1 MNNYLPRYDLPL
13 VLGYTGPGLSFYS
26 PGSEKIN
33 DLIPSF
39 SRQEDLL
46 TRSKTLEDQA
56 SKNSNDLIN
65 TFFSDKVA
73 MMRATLENIVSQ
85 ITERRSIKE
94 KNVVNIRKDMCKCQS
109 YLLEIEALTKL
120 LYTHDIS
127 MGRRRT
133 NLDGQ
138 MFSLKKD
145 LRSEELSYWR
155 DLVFLKKEFMEASK
169 EYHAAKKR
177 KELLS
182 TNYVSSLEEKVRE
195 NDTLSNKSN

>member
-1 MNNYLPRYDLPL
+1 L
-13 VLGYTGPGLSFYS
+13 YS
-26 PGSEKIN
+26 PGSKETG

-39 SRQEDLL
+39 SKQEDLL
-46 TRSKTLEDQA
+46 AKSKTLESQT
-56 SKNSNDLIN
+56 SKSSNDLIN

-73 MMRATLENIVSQ
+73 ILRAGLENILSQ
-85 ITERRSIKE
+85 IEERKRIKE
-94 KNVVNIRKDMCKCQS
+94 RNLLSIRKDMCKCQS
-109 YLLEIEALTKL
+109 YLMEIESLANV
-120 LYTHDIS
+120 LYSRGIN

-155 DLVFLKKEFMEASK
+155 DLAFLKKEFMGTLK
-169 EYHAAKKR
+169 DYQAAKKR

-182 TNYVSSLEEKVRE
+182 PSYVGSLEQKVKG
-195 NDTLSNKSN
+195 NDRLGLTILRPSLPLR

>member
-1 MNNYLPRYDLPL
+1 MNYYLPRYDLPL

-26 PGSEKIN
+26 PGSEKSN

-39 SRQEDLL
+39 SKQEDLL
-46 TRSKTLEDQA
+46 TKSRTLEDRT
-56 SKNSNDLIN
+56 SKNSSDIIN

-73 MMRATLENIVSQ
+73 MLRGTLENILSQ
-85 ITERRSIKE
+85 IEERKRIKE
-94 KNVVNIRKDMCKCQS
+94 RNELSIRKDMCKCQS
-109 YLLEIEALTKL
+109 YLLQIEALAKL

-145 LRSEELSYWR
+145 LRSEGPSYWR
-155 DLVFLKKEFMEASK
+155 DLVFLKKEFTETLKEYEAS
-169 EYHAAKKR
+169 KKR

-182 TNYVSSLEEKVRE
+182 TNYLNTLEEKVKE
-195 NDTLSNKSN
+195 NDRYES

>member
-1 MNNYLPRYDLPL
+1 MNYYLPRYDLPL

-26 PGSEKIN
+26 PGSEKAN

-39 SRQEDLL
+39 SRQEGLL
-46 TRSKTLEDQA
+46 TKSKNLEDRT

-65 TFFSDKVA
+65 TFFSDKVG
-73 MMRATLENIVSQ
+73 MMRATLENILSQ
-85 ITERRSIKE
+85 IEERKRIKE
-94 KNVVNIRKDMCKCQS
+94 RNVVSIRKDMCKCQS
-109 YLLEIEALTKL
+109 YLLQIEALANL

-145 LRSEELSYWR
+145 LRSEDLSYWR
-155 DLVFLKKEFMEASK
+155 DLVFLKKEFMENLK
-169 EYHAAKKR
+169 EYQAAKKR
-177 KELLS
+177 NELLS
-182 TNYVSSLEEKVRE
+182 TNYLNTLEDKVEE
-195 NDTLSNKSN
+195 NERH

>member
-1 MNNYLPRYDLPL
+1 MNYYLPRYDLPL

-26 PGSEKIN
+26 PGSEKTN

-39 SRQEDLL
+39 SKQEDLL
-46 TRSKTLEDQA
+46 TKSKNLEDQA
-56 SKNSNDLIN
+56 SKSSNDLIN

-73 MMRATLENIVSQ
+73 MLRGTLENILCQ
-85 ITERRSIKE
+85 IEERKRIKE
-94 KNVVNIRKDMCKCQS
+94 RNALAISKDMCKCQS

-120 LYTHDIS
+120 RYTHDIS

-145 LRSEELSYWR
+145 LRSQELSYWR
-155 DLVFLKKEFMEASK
+155 DLVFLKKEFMETLK
-169 EYHAAKKR
+169 EHLAKG
-177 KELLS
+177 
-182 TNYVSSLEEKVRE
+182 N
-195 NDTLSNKSN
+195 

>member
-1 MNNYLPRYDLPL
+1 MSYYLPRYDLPL

-33 DLIPSF
+33 NLIPSF
-39 SRQEDLL
+39 SKQEDLL
-46 TRSKTLEDQA
+46 TKSKNLEDRT

-65 TFFSDKVA
+65 TFFSDKEA
-73 MMRATLENIVSQ
+73 MLRASLENILSQ
-85 ITERRSIKE
+85 IEERKRIKE
-94 KNVVNIRKDMCKCQS
+94 RNEVSIRKDMCKCQS
-109 YLLEIEALTKL
+109 YLLQIEALANL
-120 LYTHDIS
+120 LYSHDIS

-155 DLVFLKKEFMEASK
+155 DLVFLKKEFMDDLKNQEI
-169 EYHAAKKR
+169 
-177 KELLS
+177 
-182 TNYVSSLEEKVRE
+182 N
-195 NDTLSNKSN
+195 

>member
-1 MNNYLPRYDLPL
+1 MNYYLPRYDLPL
-13 VLGYTGPGLSFYS
+13 VLGYTGPGLYFYS
-26 PGSEKIN
+26 PGSEKTG

-39 SRQEDLL
+39 SKQEDLL
-46 TRSKTLEDQA
+46 TKSKNLEDQT
-56 SKNSNDLIN
+56 SKSANDLIN
-65 TFFSDKVA
+65 TFFSDKVG
-73 MMRATLENIVSQ
+73 MMRASLENILSQ
-85 ITERRSIKE
+85 IEERKRIKE
-94 KNVVNIRKDMCKCQS
+94 RNVVSIRKDMCKCQS

-145 LRSEELSYWR
+145 LRSEDLSYWR
-155 DLVFLKKEFMEASK
+155 DLVFLKKEFMESLK
-169 EYHAAKKR
+169 EYEAAKKR

-182 TNYVSSLEEKVRE
+182 TNYLNTLEEKVEE
-195 NDTLSNKSN
+195 NERH

>member
-1 MNNYLPRYDLPL
+1 MNYYLPRYDLPL

-26 PGSEKIN
+26 PGSEKTS

-39 SRQEDLL
+39 SKQEDLL
-46 TRSKTLEDQA
+46 TKSKNLEDLT
-56 SKNSNDLIN
+56 SKSSNGLIN
-65 TFFSDKVA
+65 TFFSDKEA
-73 MMRATLENIVSQ
+73 MLRASLENILSQ
-85 ITERRSIKE
+85 IEERKRIKE
-94 KNVVNIRKDMCKCQS
+94 RNVVSIRKDMCKCQS

-145 LRSEELSYWR
+145 LRSEDLSYWR
-155 DLVFLKKEFMEASK
+155 DLVFLKKEFMETLK
-169 EYHAAKKR
+169 EYQAAKKR
-177 KELLS
+177 KQLLS
-182 TNYVSSLEEKVRE
+182 TNYLNTLEEKVEE
-195 NDTLSNKSN
+195 NERN

>member
-1 MNNYLPRYDLPL
+1 MNYYLPRYDLPL

-39 SRQEDLL
+39 SKQEDLL
-46 TRSKTLEDQA
+46 TRSKTLENQT

-73 MMRATLENIVSQ
+73 IVRATLENILSQ
-85 ITERRSIKE
+85 IEERKRIKQR
-94 KNVVNIRKDMCKCQS
+94 NLSAISKDMCKCQS

-155 DLVFLKKEFMEASK
+155 DLVFLKKEFMESLK
-169 EYHAAKKR
+169 EYEAAKKR

-182 TNYVSSLEEKVRE
+182 TNYLNTLEEKVEE
-195 NDTLSNKSN
+195 NERH

>member
-1 MNNYLPRYDLPL
+1 MNYYLPRYDLPL

-26 PGSEKIN
+26 LGSEKTN

-39 SRQEDLL
+39 SKQDDLL
-46 TRSKTLEDQA
+46 AKSKSLEDQT

-73 MMRATLENIVSQ
+73 MMRGTLENILSQ
-85 ITERRSIKE
+85 IEERKRIKE
-94 KNVVNIRKDMCKCQS
+94 RNLLSIRKDMCKCQS
-109 YLLEIEALTKL
+109 YLLEIEALSNI
-120 LYTHDIS
+120 LYSRSIN

-155 DLVFLKKEFMEASK
+155 DLVFLKKEFMENLK
-169 EYHAAKKR
+169 EYQAAKKR
-177 KELLS
+177 KELLLP
-182 TNYVSSLEEKVRE
+182 NYVKSLEEKVKE
-195 NDTLSNKSN
+195 NDSYQS

>member
-1 MNNYLPRYDLPL
+1 MNYYLPRYDLPL

-26 PGSEKIN
+26 PGSDKTG

-39 SRQEDLL
+39 SRQEGLL
-46 TRSKTLEDQA
+46 ANSRTLEERT
-56 SKNSNDLIN
+56 SENSNDLVN

-73 MMRATLENIVSQ
+73 MLRATLENILSQ
-85 ITERRSIKE
+85 IEERKRIKE
-94 KNVVNIRKDMCKCQS
+94 RNVVSIRKDMCKCQS
-109 YLLEIEALTKL
+109 YLLEIEALAIL
-120 LYTHDIS
+120 LNSQGIN

-138 MFSLKKD
+138 MFGLKKD

-155 DLVFLKKEFMEASK
+155 DLVFLKKEFMETLK
-169 EYHAAKKR
+169 DYQAAKKR

-182 TNYVSSLEEKVRE
+182 LNYVSTLEEKVEE
-195 NDTLSNKSN
+195 NDSYES